1 MYSQHRRYVHSSVT
15 GTSRAQV
22 TVAGTTNPQVQ
33 ICNVCMLCKISCYKS
48 VFAYHLFIGCLTNW
62 GARRQ
67 TNAKGFFTPTC
78 AYLKCTASVTA
89 NPKMLF
95 FSKFGPLNPD
105 FTPIYLRL
113 KTKIIAGKH
122 EFPHLFCVEVNTF
135 GVYPKP

>member
-1 MYSQHRRYVHSSVT
+1 MPDQLGRAAADKCEGLFHPDVRLLEVH
-15 GTSRAQV
+15 
-22 TVAGTTNPQVQ
+22 
-33 ICNVCMLCKISCYKS
+33 CC
-48 VFAYHLFIGCLTNW
+48 
-62 GARRQ
+62 
-67 TNAKGFFTPTC
+67 
-78 AYLKCTASVTA
+78 VTA